1 MIAAAPKPCIARR
14 TTSVV
19 KSVASEP
26 AIDRA
31 QGDNAWLRVSFREGK
46 NREVRRVMEH
56 LGLRVNRLIRTAFG
70 PFRLDNLPSD
80 GIREASRKM
89 VSEALGR
96 GMHDDADK

>member
-1 MIAAAPKPCIARR
+1 
-14 TTSVV
+14 
-19 KSVASEP
+19 
-26 AIDRA
+26 
-31 QGDNAWLRVSFREGK
+31 
-46 NREVRRVMEH
+46 MEH